1 MRDESFQ
8 FKPARRVEIPK
19 ADARRGIRTIN
30 IASPRDKIIQEIM
43 RMILEA
49 IFEPTF
55 SPNSHGFRPGK
66 GCHTALKSAEG
77 TFRVG
82 TWVIEGDL
90 SNYFD
95 CIDHHTQIEIIKG
108 KIKDEKFIR
117 LL

>member
-8 FKPARRVEIPK
+8 FKPARKVEIPK
-19 ADARRGIRTIN
+19 VDGRMRTLN
-30 IASPRDKIIQEIM
+30 IASPRDKIVQEIM

-49 IFEPTF
+49 VFEPTF
-55 SPNSHGFRPGK
+55 SPNSHGFRPGR

-77 TFRVG
+77 TFRVA

-90 SNYFD
+90 KSYFD
-95 CIDHHTQIEIIKG
+95 CIDHHTLIEIIRG